1 MTTQPEAQRKVRRTL
16 TLVRGPDGKPKFDN
30 IFNVPRDFLDMMT
43 SEEVEDLKQQRI
55 EAAAVKQVG
64 E

>member
-1 MTTQPEAQRKVRRTL
+1 MPETIPKVRRTFA
-16 TLVRGPDGKPKFDN
+16 LVRGPDGKPKFDN

-43 SEEVEDLKQQRI
+43 PEEIEDLKQQR
-55 EAAAVKQVG
+55 AAATATKQAG